1 MYVRLF
7 LMTAI
12 FCCASFS
19 ALGQSLMVFAAASL
33 KEALDEQIAIFE
45 KQSGQ
50 KVSIS
55 YAGSN
60 VLARQIQNGAPAHIF
75 ISADKEWMDYLETHQ
90 LLVPQ
95 SRINLV
101 SNQLVLITSADNPL
115 QLTLK
120 PGPQLEHAL
129 RQALAGQRFAMANPE
144 AVPAGKYGKA
154 ALQSLGLWTTVQPF
168 LASTENVRAALTLV
182 ARGEAPLGIVYRT
195 DALAE
200 PKVRIVRTFMT
211 ELHPPITYPA
221 ALLQSSQQPQAKA
234 LLNYLGSSAA
244 RSVWQSRGFI
254 SP

>member
-1 MYVRLF
+1 MHIRLF
-7 LMTAI
+7 LMAAV

-19 ALGQSLMVFAAASL
+19 ALAQTITVFAAASL
-33 KEALDEQIAIFE
+33 KEVLDEQVAAFE

-60 VLARQIQNGAPAHIF
+60 VLARQIQNGAPVDIF
-75 ISADKEWMDYLETHQ
+75 ISADKEWMDYLEAHK

-101 SNQLVLITSADNPL
+101 SNQLVLIAPADNPV
-115 QLTLK
+115 QLILK
-120 PGPQLEHAL
+120 RGPQLEHAI
-129 RQALAGQRFAMANPE
+129 RQSLAGQRFAIADPE
-144 AVPAGKYGKA
+144 AVPAGKYAKA
-154 ALQSLGLWTTVQPF
+154 ALQSLGLWATVQPF

-182 ARGEAPLGIVYRT
+182 ARGETPLGIVYRT

-200 PKVRIVRTFMT
+200 PRVRVVGVFKA

-234 LLNYLGSSAA
+234 LLHYLGSSAA

-254 SP
+254 TP